1 MVIPR
6 DLSVVGFDDLPVARW
21 ISPPLTTVCQPLAE
35 MGRLAAGMLGDLIE
49 GTPLRTQRV
58 ELATELIVRES
69 TAPLT
74 V

>member
-1 MVIPR
+1 
-6 DLSVVGFDDLPVARW
+6 
-21 ISPPLTTVCQPLAE
+21 

-49 GTPLRTQRV
+49 GTPLRNQRV